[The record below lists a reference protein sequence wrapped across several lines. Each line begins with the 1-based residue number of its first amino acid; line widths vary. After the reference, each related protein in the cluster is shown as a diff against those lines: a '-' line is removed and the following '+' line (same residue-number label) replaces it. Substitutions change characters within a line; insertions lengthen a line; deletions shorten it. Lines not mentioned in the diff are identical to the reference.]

1 MEEEE
6 DNNNMQNNLNMENSD
21 DNELHEKPKTKFQKY
36 VRAKDNKITSHEKKY
51 PNKDVQERMSYV
63 PQGGN
68 WQNVPEHLWKVQRD
82 NRHSSAY
89 RRLDEKQPS
98 ITIDT
103 GHMNYFHPLYNR
115 VPTVRESARLQ
126 SFPDDFEFFGT
137 PTSQLRQVGNAVP
150 PLMAKAVAE
159 LIKEELDNE
168 GK

>member
-1 MEEEE
+1 MIFNH
-6 DNNNMQNNLNMENSD
+6 D
-21 DNELHEKPKTKFQKY
+21 
-36 VRAKDNKITSHEKKY
+36 IKY
-51 PNKDVQERMSYV
+51 PNQEVQDRMNFV

-68 WQNVPEHLWKVQRD
+68 WQNVPENMWKTKRN

-89 RRLDEKQPS
+89 RRLDENKPS

-126 SFPDDFEFFGT
+126 SFPDDFIFVGT

-159 LIKEELDNE
+159 LIKETLENE
-168 GK
+168 K